1 MTRQPLLAS
10 RHSRS
15 VVLFSQETTGVP
27 TDVFLPHWAGGLDA
41 ALDVTVTHPLQDAT
55 RARAATTPGH
65 AMTVAYE
72 NKCRIAE
79 ELCREQEIAFIPVV
93 AESLGGWHQV
103 ALDQFWKLGSALAR
117 HTSQD
122 EGEKQE
128 PAPGRL
134 SIKRWRRGTLQAAS
148 VSQNHQIS
156 TVLKK
161 AGRRV

>member
-1 MTRQPLLAS
+1 M
-10 RHSRS
+10 
-15 VVLFSQETTGVP
+15 LFSQETSGVP
-27 TDVFLPHWAGGLDA
+27 MDAFLPHWAGGLDA

-79 ELCREQEIAFIPVV
+79 ELCREQVIAFIPVV
-93 AESLGGWHQV
+93 EESLGGWHHV
-103 ALDQFWKLGSALAR
+103 ALDQFRKLGSALAR
-117 HTSQD
+117 HTGQD
-122 EGEKQE
+122 EEGKVKRDIPDQQQE

-161 AGRRV
+161 AGRKV

>member
-1 MTRQPLLAS
+1 M
-10 RHSRS
+10 
-15 VVLFSQETTGVP
+15 LFSQETTGVP
-27 TDVFLPHWAGGLDA
+27 TDAFLPHWAGGLDA

-72 NKCRIAE
+72 TKCRVAE
-79 ELCREQEIAFIPVV
+79 ELCREQGIAFIPVV

-103 ALDQFWKLGSALAR
+103 ALDQFRKLGSALAR
-117 HTSQD
+117 HTGQD
-122 EGEKQE
+122 EGEKLTQDIPDQQQE